1 MKNNIP
7 VNTPLLDG
15 NELKYVTECITT
27 GWISSEGP
35 FVDKFEKALSQFTER
50 KHGIAVSNGTAAL
63 DIAFAAIGLKK
74 GDEVIIPSHTIIS
87 CILQI
92 IRSGATPV
100 LIDSELETW
109 NMDVT
114 QIESKITK
122 KTKAILAVH
131 LYGLPCRIDKII
143 EIADKNNLF
152 VIEDAAQMIGQT
164 FNNKPCGSFG
174 HISTTSFYPNKQIT
188 TGEGGMCLTN
198 DDELAEKCRSY
209 RNLCFKADPR
219 FVHEELGWNY
229 RMTNI
234 QAAIGLAQVE
244 KLNDHVVLKRRVGDR
259 YTELLKTIPC
269 FNLPLRETDY
279 AKNIYWVY
287 GIFLNEKSK
296 YDAKEAMNLLKEE
309 GIATRPFYYPMHLQ
323 PVFQKGKMFEN
334 QEFPNAKILYDR
346 AFYIPSGVGFSDKD
360 VDAVAEVLIKL
371 FK

>member
-1 MKNNIP
+1 MKTIP

-15 NELKYVTECITT
+15 NELKYVSECIST
-27 GWISSEGP
+27 GWISSEGAY
-35 FVDKFEKALSQFTER
+35 VEKFENALSQYTNR

-63 DIAFAAIGLKK
+63 DIAFSAIGLKR
-74 GDEVIIPSHTIIS
+74 GDEVIMPSHTIIS

-92 IRSGATPV
+92 IRSGAIPV
-100 LIDSELETW
+100 LVDSELETW
-109 NMDVT
+109 NMDTT

-131 LYGLPCRIDKII
+131 LYGLPCRIDKIV
-143 EIADKNNLF
+143 EIADKYNLF

-164 FNNKPCGSFG
+164 FNEKPCGSFG

-198 DDELAEKCRSY
+198 DDILAEKCRSF
-209 RNLCFKADPR
+209 RNLCFKSEPR
-219 FVHEELGWNY
+219 FVHDELGWNY

-234 QAAIGLAQVE
+234 QAALGLAQVE
-244 KLNDHVVLKRRVGDR
+244 KLNDHVLLKRKVGHR
-259 YTELLKTIPC
+259 YTELLKDISS
-269 FNLPLRETDY
+269 FNLPLMETDY

-296 YDAKEAMNLLKEE
+296 YNAKEAMQLLKEQ

-323 PVFQKGKMFEN
+323 PVFQKEKFVEG
-334 QEFPNAKILYDR
+334 QHFPNAEILYER
-346 AFYIPSGVGFSDKD
+346 AFYIPSGVGFLDKD
-360 VDAVAEVLIKL
+360 VDLVSKILKKL
-371 FK
+371 FS

>member
-1 MKNNIP
+1 
-7 VNTPLLDG
+7 
-15 NELKYVTECITT
+15 
-27 GWISSEGP
+27 
-35 FVDKFEKALSQFTER
+35 
-50 KHGIAVSNGTAAL
+50 
-63 DIAFAAIGLKK
+63 
-74 GDEVIIPSHTIIS
+74 
-87 CILQI
+87 LQI

-164 FNNKPCGSFG
+164 FNDKPCGSFG

-198 DDELAEKCRSY
+198 DDKLAEKCRSY

-244 KLNDHVVLKRRVGDR
+244 KLNDHVVLKRRVGDK
-259 YTELLKTIPC
+259 YTELLKTISS
-269 FNLPLRETDY
+269 FNLPLKETDY

-296 YDAKEAMNLLKEE
+296 YNAKEAMNLLKEE

-323 PVFQKGKMFEN
+323 PVFQNENMFEN